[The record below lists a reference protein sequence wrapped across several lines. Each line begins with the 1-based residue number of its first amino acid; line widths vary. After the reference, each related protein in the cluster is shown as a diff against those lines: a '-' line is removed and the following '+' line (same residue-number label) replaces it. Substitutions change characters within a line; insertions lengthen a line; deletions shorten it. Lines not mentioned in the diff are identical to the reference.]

1 MGGGLE
7 ALIARRSQQRLR
19 DWCGCATRPRV
30 TLLLELQR
38 TIRDVPDF
46 PKPGILFK
54 DITPVLMNAGL
65 FGRTL
70 DALAAPWKGGQVD
83 AIVAIESRGFLFGA
97 GLAERLSTPLVLVR
111 KKGKLPY
118 STISESY
125 ALEYGEATLELHT
138 DALSKGHRV
147 LIVDDLLATG
157 GTADAAAKLV
167 GRQGAVVVGFQF
179 VIELGFLD
187 GGKRLGPTSRAL
199 VRY

>member
-1 MGGGLE
+1 VRYS
-7 ALIARRSQQRLR
+7 AA
-19 DWCGCATRPRV
+19 V
-30 TLLLELQR
+30 TLTLELQR

-46 PKPGILFK
+46 PKPGIVFK

-70 DALAAPWKGGQVD
+70 DALAEPWKGGRVD
-83 AIVAIESRGFLFGA
+83 AVVAIESRGFLFGA
-97 GLAERLSTPLVLVR
+97 GLAERLSTSLVLVR
-111 KKGKLPY
+111 KAGKLPY
-118 STISESY
+118 KTIREAY
-125 ALEYGEATLELHT
+125 ALEYGEAVLELHT
-138 DALSKGHRV
+138 DALESGQRV

-157 GTADAAAKLV
+157 GTAAATAQLV
-167 GRQGAVVVGFQF
+167 GRQGAVVAGFQF